1 MNQRLL
7 TLLNRP
13 MPANLH
19 LRDLLLFLVAAVLT
33 YSIFAYAPAMTLLQD
48 SAKAPSNKAF
58 VGVINGQGKWI
69 IPPRYLQIIYMP
81 KTDNFW
87 VKVRESDVSNPW
99 MPDSLDWA
107 GRNTAWKLLDRKGH
121 ELLSYLPYLS
131 EPVCAEM
138 TDFGASIHP
147 DKLVVKKNC
156 EYGYCEPDGRPITG
170 CKYSF
175 ICDVGHGKWLASETK
190 KDLSEQQMPIVM
202 LDHNGKKLRTLDL
215 DINYRY
221 YAGNGV
227 LECFRRG
234 QSGYVDYRGEFIPL
248 AVNENSPGRMSVVA
262 TCEQPVKCKSLDHSS
277 KSSSKPGNWIEL
289 RKSLEK
295 YDDVFQKPFVDNRAV
310 MGGGGHSG
318 LVDIN
323 GNWLLEPTFNGLLYC
338 NEDTLIAHK
347 KQRTAD
353 EIQLERYEHCRSLT
367 GF

>member
-1 MNQRLL
+1 VNQRLL

-107 GRNTAWKLLDRKGH
+107 GRNTAWKLLDRKGR

-156 EYGYCEPDGRPITG
+156 EYGYCEPDGRPITS

-190 KDLSEQQMPIVM
+190 KDIGDQQMPIVM
-202 LDHNGKKLRTLDL
+202 LDHKGKKLRTLDQAV
-215 DINYRY
+215 NYRN

-248 AVNENSPGRMSVVA
+248 AVNEHSPGRMSAAA
-262 TCEQPVKCKSLDHSS
+262 TNEQPVKCKSLDHSS
-277 KSSSKPGNWIEL
+277 KSSSKPGNWIDL
-289 RKSLEK
+289 MKSLEK
-295 YDDVFQKPFVDNRAV
+295 YDDVSQKPFVDNRAV

-323 GNWLLEPTFNGLLYC
+323 RNWLIEPTFSGLLYC
-338 NEDTLIAHK
+338 NEDTLIANK

-353 EIQLERYEHCRSLT
+353 EIQLERSEHIGSLK
-367 GF
+367 GL